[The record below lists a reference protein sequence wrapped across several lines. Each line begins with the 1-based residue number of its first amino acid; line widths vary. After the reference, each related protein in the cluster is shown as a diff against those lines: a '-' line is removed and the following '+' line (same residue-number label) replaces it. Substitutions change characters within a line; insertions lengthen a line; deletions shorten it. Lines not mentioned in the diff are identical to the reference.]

1 LEDKT
6 PSSQESQTKVC
17 EKEKA
22 FQKDQVFVINL
33 QKSIVPFFEI
43 KPSTFIYFYVL

>member
-6 PSSQESQTKVC
+6 PSIQEGQTKVC

-22 FQKDQVFVINL
+22 FQKKQVASHL
-33 QKSIVPFFEI
+33 KKSIVPFFEI
-43 KPSTFIYFYVL
+43 KPSTFIYFYVV